1 MARPEAMRLFDIPA
15 HLPFLDC
22 LAAGVLLLHG
32 DDGGAG
38 RADPEALSRA
48 TLLLPTRRSARALRE
63 AFLRLAVAQPARG
76 AGGPG
81 RPEDADRAMLL
92 PRMRALAGLS
102 TEDADELALPVL
114 LDLPPAVEPL
124 RRQSVLTGFVMRLP
138 QRHGGPA
145 TPEQAWGLAGA
156 LATLLDEIAL
166 EERDL
171 GMLATV
177 SPELFADRWLDRL
190 ARLVPEEHARH
201 WQITLTFLR
210 GVVAQWNAWLREQ
223 GLLDVGVRRVKALQA
238 QAEAWERD
246 PPAHWVIAAGIGVGG
261 TIPAAAALLEVVAQL
276 PRGAVVLHGV
286 DRRTRGEVWDAIK
299 NAPTHPFCSQAR
311 LLEDLAAEQ
320 DRIRT
325 WPGCER
331 VSHRAAP
338 ERRAELFGMA
348 LRPPEGMSAWT
359 RREPDHWRP
368 GLDGLSLLT
377 APDAQQEAV
386 AIALLLREAL
396 EDPRARAAL
405 VTPDR
410 DLARRVS
417 AELARHGIVADDSA
431 GEPLSETPAGAFL
444 RLVARMVAERFA
456 PVPLLSVL
464 KHPLCAGGMERGAW
478 LAAARLLE
486 RRVLRGPRPAPGVEG
501 LRDATSAVLRG
512 ERDAEA
518 LAQANALL
526 EALARALGGFT
537 ALEDA
542 PARPPGDLLAA
553 HLAAAEAL
561 AATETEP
568 GGLRLYAGEEGEPL
582 ACHLAAL
589 APAFAELPPIAP
601 SAYPAL
607 FDAALAGV
615 AARSVRASKG
625 RDGGPHPRVEILG
638 LLEARLLSFD
648 RVVLGALDES
658 VWPLATDPGPWM
670 SRPMRKAFGLP
681 EPEARIGRVCADF
694 LLTACAAPTAVLT
707 RAAKRGGSP
716 TVPARWLTR
725 IETFLAGQGG
735 LALPASPAAAWA
747 ARLDQ
752 PARVAPCE
760 RPAPR
765 PPLAARPEELSLSD
779 VATLLA
785 DPYAIYARRVLKLFP
800 LDPLDADVGRAE
812 YGTLVHA
819 ALARFIRRLDD
830 ARAWPGEAAARQ
842 WFAEAAEAALAQA
855 GAPPSLAAFW
865 RPRLA
870 RIGDFVVAQE
880 APRRAANAIRRS
892 LVEAE
897 GRLALAR
904 RGDRA
909 VTLIARADRIDEQ
922 ADGRLAVVDY
932 KTGKLPKAAAVEDGS
947 QPQLPLEAAMALRG
961 AFRGLP
967 PRPVERLEYWRVSGG
982 PDAGEV
988 QGVRAGA
995 AEVEELAE
1003 RSLAAAAALAERFL
1017 LRGDTTFPSHPHP
1030 GRPSR
1035 SGDYDHL
1042 ARVAEWAGAEDAG
1055 AEGSGGA
1062 P

>member
-1 MARPEAMRLFDIPA
+1 MARPEAMRLYDIPA

-22 LAAGVLLLHG
+22 LAAGVLHLHKDEG
-32 DDGGAG
+32 
-38 RADPEALSRA
+38 PEALSRA

-63 AFLRLAVAQPARG
+63 AFLRIAMTQPGRG
-76 AGGPG
+76 AGSPS
-81 RPEDADRAMLL
+81 RPEEPDRAVLL

-102 TEDADELALPVL
+102 TEEADELALPVL

-124 RRQSVLTGFVMRLP
+124 RRQSVLTGLVMRLP
-138 QRHGGPA
+138 RHHGGPA

-177 SPELFADRWLDRL
+177 APELFADRWLDRL
-190 ARLVPEEHARH
+190 AKLAPEEHARH

-246 PPAHWVIAAGIGVGG
+246 PPEHWVIAAGIGVGG

-286 DRRTRGEVWDAIK
+286 DRRTMDGVWQAIR

-311 LLEDLAAEQ
+311 LLEAIGAEH

-325 WPGCER
+325 WPGCDHAVALPAR
-331 VSHRAAP
+331 RAVP

-348 LRPPEGMSAWT
+348 LRPPEGMAAWT
-359 RREPDHWRP
+359 RREPEHWRP
-368 GLDGLSLLT
+368 ALNGLALLV

-396 EDPRARAAL
+396 ADPRAHAAL

-417 AELARHGIVADDSA
+417 AELARHGIIADDSA
-431 GEPLSETPAGAFL
+431 GEPLAETPAGAFL
-444 RLVARMVAERFA
+444 RLIARMVAERFA

-478 LAAARLLE
+478 LTAARLLE
-486 RRVLRGPRPAPGVEG
+486 RRVLRGPRPAPGIEG
-501 LRDATSAVLRG
+501 LRTALAPAF
-512 ERDAEA
+512 RDGRDVAA
-518 LAQANALL
+518 LAQAGALL
-526 EALARALGGFT
+526 DTLGRALDGFT
-537 ALEDA
+537 SLEDA
-542 PARPPGDLLAA
+542 PARPPADLLAA

-561 AATETEP
+561 AATDTEP

-582 ACHLAAL
+582 ASHIAAL

-607 FDAALAGV
+607 FDASLAGV

-670 SRPMRKAFGLP
+670 SRPMRKEFGLP

-694 LLTACAAPTAVLT
+694 LLTACAAPSAVLT

-725 IETFLAGQGG
+725 IETFLAGQGD
-735 LALPASPAAAWA
+735 LSLPASPAAAWA
-747 ARLDQ
+747 AQLDQ
-752 PARVAPCE
+752 PARVVPCE

-765 PPLAARPEELSLSD
+765 PPLAARPEEISLSE

-785 DPYAIYARRVLKLFP
+785 DPYAIYAKRVLRL
-800 LDPLDADVGRAE
+800 LPLDALDADIGRVE

-842 WFAEAAEAALAQA
+842 WFAEAAEVALAEA

-865 RPRLA
+865 RPRLV
-870 RIGDFVVAQE
+870 RIGDFVLAQE

-897 GRLALAR
+897 GRIALAR
-904 RGDRA
+904 RGRRT
-909 VTLIARADRIDEQ
+909 VTLTARADRIDEQ
-922 ADGRLAVVDY
+922 ADGSLVVVDY
-932 KTGKLPKAAAVEDGS
+932 KTGTLPNKDAVADGS
-947 QPQLPLEAAMALRG
+947 QPQLPLEAAMALKG
-961 AFRGLP
+961 AFRDLP
-967 PRPVERLEYWRVSGG
+967 PRPVERLEYWRVAGG

-988 QGVRAGA
+988 RTVREGR
-995 AEVEELAE
+995 EDVRDLAE
-1003 RSLAAAAALAERFL
+1003 RTLESAAALAERFL
-1017 LRGDTTFPSHPHP
+1017 LREDTAFPSHPHP
-1030 GRPSR
+1030 GRIAR
-1035 SGDYDHL
+1035 SGHYDHL

-1055 AEGSGGA
+1055 AEGSDGA